1 MDPVVL
7 LCVDGSEDSLAA
19 ARTGLARLAPGGR
32 VVLVTVVDEPDPTL
46 LVGAGGHAGGTMTP
60 EQFEEVGEIKRRD
73 GERLLDEAAAALGL
87 PDAERRMGAGGPGS
101 EISRLASELGATV
114 LVVGTRGRGG
124 IKRALL
130 GSVSDH
136 LVRNAP
142 CPVLVVR
149 DDVEDD

>member
-1 MDPVVL
+1 MDQVVL

-19 ARTGLARLAPGGR
+19 ASTGLRRLAPGR
-32 VVLVTVVDEPDPTL
+32 IVLATVVDAGDPTL
-46 LVGAGGHAGGTMTP
+46 LSGVGGVAGGTMTP
-60 EQFEEVGEIKRRD
+60 EQFEEMNEVRHRAGEH
-73 GERLLDEAAAALGL
+73 LLADAAAALDL
-87 PDAERRMGAGGPGS
+87 ADAEQRVLSGGPGIELELLAG
-101 EISRLASELGATV
+101 EIGASV
-114 LVVGTRGRGG
+114 VVVGSRGRGG

-149 DDVEDD
+149 DAVED

>member
-1 MDPVVL
+1 VDHVVL

-19 ARTGLARLAPGGR
+19 ASTGLARLAPGR
-32 VVLVTVVDEPDPTL
+32 VVLATVVDAGDPTL
-46 LVGAGGHAGGTMTP
+46 LSGVGGVAGGTMTP
-60 EQFEEVGEIKRRD
+60 EQFEEMGEVRRSA
-73 GERLLDEAAAALGL
+73 GARVLDDAAAALGL
-87 PDAERRMGAGGPGS
+87 PDAERQVLTGGPGIELCLLAD
-101 EISRLASELGATV
+101 EIGATV
-114 LVVGTRGRGG
+114 VVAGSRGRGA

-149 DDVEDD
+149 DAVED

>member
-7 LCVDGSEDSLAA
+7 ICLDGSEDALEA

-32 VVLVTVVDEPDPTL
+32 IVLATVVDPPDPTL
-46 LVGAGGHAGGTMTP
+46 LVGAGGIAGGTMEP
-60 EQFEEVGEIKRRD
+60 EQFEELAQLRRREGGE
-73 GERLLDEAAAALGL
+73 LLAEAAAELQLG
-87 PDAERRMGAGGPGS
+87 DVEQQVREGGAGS
-101 EISRLASELGATV
+101 ALCRLASELDASVIVIGS
-114 LVVGTRGRGG
+114 RGRGR

-136 LVRNAP
+136 VVRNAP

-149 DDVEDD
+149 EDVEDD

>member
-19 ARTGLARLAPGGR
+19 ARTGLTLLAPGGR
-32 VVLVTVVDEPDPTL
+32 AVLATVVDSPDPTL
-46 LVGAGGHAGGTMTP
+46 LIGAGGVAGGTMS
-60 EQFEEVGEIKRRD
+60 QEEYDELSALRRRD
-73 GERLLDEAAAALGL
+73 GEQLLDEAAAALGL
-87 PDAERRMGAGGPGS
+87 DDVEREVWDGGAGPTLS
-101 EISRLASELGATV
+101 RIAAEIGASV
-114 LVVGTRGRGG
+114 IVVGSRGRGG

-149 DDVEDD
+149 DAVQED